1 MELRHLRYFVTLA
14 DELHFRRA
22 AERLHIAQPAL
33 SQQIRRLEDEMQVK
47 LLLRTTRQ
55 VQLTDAGRAFLP
67 EARRILGD
75 VERAA
80 RIARLTGRGESGVLT
95 IGCTEAAEI
104 SVLPRVLT
112 AFRKAAPGV
121 TLAVE
126 SLTTSVQVQALRDGR
141 IQLGFL
147 RLPCEDPAL
156 LVVEPVCREPMVVVL
171 PESHPLA
178 TRRRIPLTALA
189 GQPVILFP
197 RRLAPGFYDSLMGY
211 CHRVGVTLQVVK
223 EAEHFQAQQSLIA
236 LGFGLSLQPASL
248 RSVRRRGLV
257 YRPLREPAPYAEIGM
272 AYRRDGRS
280 EVLSAFLR
288 VVRRVFRNGGDWRR
302 PVFRTSAS
310 MTSVTRSRRGPR

>member
-1 MELRHLRYFVTLA
+1 
-14 DELHFRRA
+14 
-22 AERLHIAQPAL
+22 
-33 SQQIRRLEDEMQVK
+33 
-47 LLLRTTRQ
+47 
-55 VQLTDAGRAFLP
+55 
-67 EARRILGD
+67 
-75 VERAA
+75 
-80 RIARLTGRGESGVLT
+80 
-95 IGCTEAAEI
+95 
-104 SVLPRVLT
+104 
-112 AFRKAAPGV
+112 
-121 TLAVE
+121 VE

-211 CHRVGVTLQVVK
+211 CHRAGVTLQVVK

-257 YRPLREPAPYAEIGM
+257 YRPLREPVPYAEIGM

-310 MTSVTRSRRGPR
+310 MTGTRSRRGPR